1 MSVIKDI
8 SAAGLLMLSLLA
20 AGGMAQTTRERRAAV
35 NPRAVDARREE
46 SSSLTGLY
54 RIDPAGS
61 DALYSVVADASS
73 NLPYREQQ
81 RFFIDLAV
89 RLTPPDQFSIEQRGR
104 QISIASSRASR
115 IDFEADGIAHTE
127 RGAGGSRVL
136 TRATLEGSRLNV
148 STDGGSEDKFS
159 VSFEPSDG
167 GRKLLVI
174 RRIYTQGLNEP
185 VVIRSVYDRISEVAH
200 WGIYGEPE
208 VTAPPTRPV
217 LAGTGG
223 ESGRAIAVAES
234 VRVAGGVS
242 ARADMD
248 DLSRSFTGWIE
259 ATNRRDL
266 GRHLSFYAPR
276 LKAFYLARDVSREAV
291 KIERARAFGRAGL
304 LRVRAMAPETV
315 LLDEGRVAVM
325 RFRKQYESGGGPSSR
340 KRSGE
345 VIQELRWRRTDRG
358 WKIFSERD
366 VRVLR

>member
-1 MSVIKDI
+1 MGVIKNV
-8 SAAGLLMLSLLA
+8 SAAGFLILSFLPAGEA
-20 AGGMAQTTRERRAAV
+20 AAQTTRERRAAT
-35 NPRAVDARREE
+35 NPRAVDVRREE
-46 SSSLTGLY
+46 STSLTGLY
-54 RIDPAGS
+54 RIDPAES

-104 QISIASSRASR
+104 QISIASSRAPR
-115 IDFEADGIAHTE
+115 INFEADGIAHAE
-127 RGAGGSRVL
+127 RAAGGSRVL
-136 TRATLEGSRLNV
+136 TRAALEGRRLMV

-167 GRKLLVI
+167 GRKLVVI

-185 VVIRSVYDRISEVAH
+185 VIIRSVYDRISEVAH

-208 VTAPPTRPV
+208 VTSPPTRPV
-217 LAGTGG
+217 LAADVS
-223 ESGRAIAVAES
+223 ESGRATTAVAES
-234 VRVAGGVS
+234 VRVGNSGA

-248 DLSRSFTGWIE
+248 DLSRSFTEWIA
-259 ATNRRDL
+259 ATNQRDL
-266 GRHLSFYAPR
+266 ARHLSFYAPR
-276 LKAFYLARDVSREAV
+276 LKAFYLARDVSRESV
-291 KIERARAFGRAGL
+291 KIERARAFEAAGP
-304 LRVRAMAPETV
+304 LRVRAMEPETV

-325 RFRKQYESGGGPSSR
+325 RFRKQYESGARGR